1 MHQTFGW
8 RNYQFHDTH
17 CGTEGGEQIY
27 YDLENGVFNMCSI
40 EVVKVEKVFYRTI
53 KKRFSEIE
61 VPDTMIRHYMK
72 ITYFSPDRPEKASS
86 EIFDI
91 REEEVPAAEAL
102 CTELRKKIQA
112 WNDARRAEM
121 EKSPYF

>member
-61 VPDTMIRHYMK
+61 VPDTLVRNYIK
-72 ITYFSPDRPEKASS
+72 ISYYSPNRPEKAST
-86 EIFDI
+86 EIFEI
-91 REEEVPAAEAL
+91 REEEVQPAEELCAEI
-102 CTELRKKIQA
+102 RKKIKVWQ
-112 WNDARRAEM
+112 DARHAEM
-121 EKSPYF
+121 TRY